1 MLKSPNM
8 TMWQKVKEFFLIFE
22 MQIKKFSKMRYE
34 GLEVQCWIII
44 LTINTQDG
52 QMVPLLN

>member
-22 MQIKKFSKMRYE
+22 MQIKKFSKMRFE
-34 GLEVQCWIII
+34 GLEVQCWII
-44 LTINTQDG
+44 LTINIKDG

>member
-1 MLKSPNM
+1 
-8 TMWQKVKEFFLIFE
+8 MWQKVKEFFLIFE